1 MKIKSRLSNEAGFF
15 SCVSLRA
22 LHHPPGVVNLTG
34 GMLFK
39 DTFIKDK
46 ISHIRFS
53 SGG

>member
-1 MKIKSRLSNEAGFF
+1 MRRDFF
-15 SCVSLRA
+15 LVSACVRYTIR
-22 LHHPPGVVNLTG
+22 PGVVNLTG